1 MNCLGTDPNF
11 PIFICYSE
19 LHAKQSRH
27 IIPALRRVC
36 KQFPGSTH
44 CGDSSR
50 SEGARGGLRSPS
62 LPDGDGGICGTPFP
76 TGRTPKALTTAGGY
90 RGGGRQGVLGL
101 LRGASRAIFSP
112 IYCLPKTHPLE
123 QPFTKPAVNIFITK
137 YSLPSTTAKPAH
149 IFPRLGAG

>member
-19 LHAKQSRH
+19 LHAKQSQH
-27 IIPALRRVC
+27 IIPALQRVC

-44 CGDSSR
+44 CEDPSCF
-50 SEGARGGLRSPS
+50 EGAWGLLRPPS
-62 LPDGDGGICGTPFP
+62 LPDWAGVICGTPFP
-76 TGRTPKALTTAGGY
+76 TARSPERSPLPGGMEGGKAKSAGAAIP
-90 RGGGRQGVLGL
+90 L
-101 LRGASRAIFSP
+101 LRGVTGAIFSA

-123 QPFTKPAVNIFITK
+123 QPFTKTAINIFITK

-149 IFPRLGAG
+149 IFHRL